1 MKTFIQISH
10 LQPLPD
16 GKTCALP
23 SIDNYPF
30 GCVVVQKKLNKCKR
44 PSQIHHHRRD
54 GIGFF
59 SPSPRPGHEVP
70 SEIHASMSAIYRS
83 HWQRMFCPALS
94 WSQATSLFSSDHEL
108 GLMRQTTDEHHRTRG
123 MSASWLGGFQPRL
136 RLQCCTCCHLLTRGS
151 VGGTTCLHS

>member
-108 GLMRQTTDEHHRTRG
+108 GLMRQMPMSTTERG
-123 MSASWLGGFQPRL
+123 VCPLLGSAGFSQG
-136 RLQCCTCCHLLTRGS
+136 CACSAAHAATY
-151 VGGTTCLHS
+151 